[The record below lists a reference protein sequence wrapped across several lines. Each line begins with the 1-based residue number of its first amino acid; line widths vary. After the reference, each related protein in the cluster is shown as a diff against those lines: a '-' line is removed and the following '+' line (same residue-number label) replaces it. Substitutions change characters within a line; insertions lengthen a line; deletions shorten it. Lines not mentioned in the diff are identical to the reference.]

1 MAHFRLPP
9 AGLLLAL
16 WTFTPQLIAEQAMR
30 REYSL
35 VVLQSEHSEL
45 QILSSQLSTLESQLN
60 SVAGPR
66 FEPATRFTTRML
78 QTKASDTFFVD
89 ADANRLDFVSADHI
103 AAACIE
109 SKYRFATMLTERR
122 LLPGATEDVSEEGGA
137 LVALKTGHIKSIT
150 DLTGA
155 VVAASAMSLIHQHA
169 SALEA
174 HNVSI
179 FTTAAQVRVL
189 PDHDRIFAD
198 VLDRRVDAAFVRSMF
213 LGALDTSK
221 RDQLT
226 VLAAADRI
234 MHNGELYPLP
244 ATSQLFPLRTILA
257 GPHVPWEVQ
266 REVAIALLRLNL
278 TSQTGTTQGSTH
290 APRLVYQPALSY
302 ASSRDTLQ
310 RAGLLHLEGYRYV
323 CDFEQKRGDLY
334 DSFTCPLGSYK
345 LPRDDYGA
353 RGGCPINLTCPEGAK
368 CMCRPCKHYNSD
380 VTVVVVATHNHWEE
394 NERPQLYENKN
405 LVEQHQE
412 CTKMRTCGIMHQ
424 REELQYLLKDHLLRP
439 EQSVRW
445 VLSRALSGYGKGN
458 ISDFDREGVGYSI
471 YDEKGKFTYFYGL
484 NVTTHVVGINI
495 LEIYFGG
502 QQLHNSPFLLQ
513 CDRVPCA
520 NSYYIANETG
530 YCNCNTDQGGYVL
543 TSSGCWRTSDLAACV
558 AVPLVT
564 LGFLSVVL
572 YSRYKL
578 QQTDS
583 MWKIDVSNI
592 IFADPPEILGRGTF
606 GLVVAG
612 EYRNTPVAVKR
623 VLQTK
628 TKGKSQ
634 RSPEYLSGSTQ
645 GISQRTL
652 NTLSRGT
659 SQEWRR
665 ATSLPSSTSATVERR
680 DMTTAG
686 AGAFSSRGI
695 RWRETL
701 SSREGSD
708 IFDSPSGPVQGTGFQ
723 TLIDMDIKRSWMQ
736 RLLPC
741 MYNADQVMRAHFI
754 DEMRLLSRL
763 RHPCITTV
771 MGAVMDKTCEPLLV
785 MERMEHG
792 SLHDLAL
799 NKTIPFEGDVIVPMI
814 RNIAQG
820 LSFLHSCEP
829 PVVHGDL
836 KAANVL
842 VDSQLRAKIA
852 DFGLSTK
859 SFFGRNKRAQGTP
872 YWMSPELLL
881 GEPNSAASDIYA
893 LGITCWEVYARS
905 DPYEGEEFEEVLA
918 AVKDL
923 AREQDK
929 RPVIPC
935 DCPSEVAVLMKG
947 CWHRDATCRPQAC
960 EVERALKSL
969 YASTDRS
976 FDATAIGWAQ
986 HKKASEKSLLHD
998 IFPKR
1003 IAERLLAGHK
1013 VEPEHHEQVTIFFS
1027 DIVSFTDIAQ
1037 MIDPSKVSDMLDRL
1051 YTQFDAL
1058 TDEHEIFKVETIGD
1072 AYMAVT
1078 NLITDQQEDHAVRI
1092 AEFAQQ
1098 AIETARKTPIDL
1110 DDPSKGN
1117 LEIRAG
1123 FHCGP
1128 VVANVVGTRNP
1139 RYCLFGDTVNTA
1151 SRMESNS
1158 RPGMVHCSDTAAMVL
1173 AKQIAVLSPRP
1184 ALTLVPRGPIPIKG
1198 KGTMK
1203 TFWVTRPSSYV
1214 EGVLVGDLQPSHS
1227 VMSVAGAAT
1236 PGLSR
1241 ESSRCNLRV
1250 TERGADKGDSRVS
1263 ARATASLSAL
1273 TCADVRVQV
1282 DGQGAAGPSP
1292 CANGGVQCSAAS
1304 PQDGGQAEDAAEVGG

>member
-1 MAHFRLPP
+1 MAHLRLPS

-16 WTFTPQLIAEQAMR
+16 WTVTPQLMAEHAMR
-30 REYSL
+30 LEYTL
-35 VVLQSEHSEL
+35 VVLQSEYSEL
-45 QILSSQLSTLESQLN
+45 KMLSSQLSTLESQLN

-78 QTKASDTFFVD
+78 ETNARDAFVD

-109 SKYRFATMLTERR
+109 SKYLFAPMLTERR
-122 LLPGATEDVSEEGGA
+122 LLPGATEDVGEEGGA
-137 LVALKTGHIKSIT
+137 LVALKTGRIKTIQ
-150 DLTGA
+150 DLRGA
-155 VVAASAMSLIHQHA
+155 VVAASDMSLIHQHS

-179 FTTAAQVRVL
+179 LATAAQVRVL

-198 VLDRRVDAAFVRSMF
+198 VLDRRVDAAFVRSMS

-226 VLAAADRI
+226 VLAAADRT
-234 MHNGELYPLP
+234 MRDGELYPLP

-257 GPHVPWEVQ
+257 GPHVPWKVQ

-278 TSQTGTTQGSTH
+278 TSQPGTTQGTAD

-310 RAGLLHLEGYRYV
+310 RAGLLHLEGGRYV
-323 CDFEQKRGDLY
+323 CDFEQKRGNLY

-345 LPRDDYGA
+345 LPRDEFGE
-353 RGGCPINLTCPEGAK
+353 RGSCSINLTCPEGAK
-368 CMCRPCKHYNSD
+368 CMCRPCKQHNAD
-380 VTVVVVATHNHWEE
+380 VTVAVVATHNHWEE
-394 NERPQLYENKN
+394 NDKPELYEQKN
-405 LVEQHQE
+405 LLEQHEE
-412 CTKMRTCGIMHQ
+412 CKKMRKCGIMHQ
-424 REELQYLLKDHLLRP
+424 REELQYLMKDHLLRP

-445 VLSRALSGYGKGN
+445 VLRRALSGYAKGN
-458 ISDFDREGVGYSI
+458 VTDVDREGVGYSI
-471 YDEKGKFTYFYGL
+471 YDEKGEFTNSYSL
-484 NVTTHVVGINI
+484 NVTTAAVGINI

-502 QQLHNSPFLLQ
+502 EQLPNSPFLLQ
-513 CDRVPCA
+513 CDRVPCE

-530 YCNCNTDQGGYVL
+530 YCNCNTAEGGHVL
-543 TSSGCWRTSDLAACV
+543 TFSGCWRTLDLAACA

-578 QQTDS
+578 QQADS
-583 MWKIDVSNI
+583 LWTIDVANI
-592 IFADPPEILGRGTF
+592 MFADPPEILGRGTF

-628 TKGKSQ
+628 TKGKSK
-634 RSPEYLSGSTQ
+634 RSPGYLSGSTQ
-645 GISQRTL
+645 PDEGASQRTL
-652 NTLSRGT
+652 NTLRGGT
-659 SQEWRR
+659 YRGMEIER
-665 ATSLPSSTSATVERR
+665 ATSLSSSTPATARGD
-680 DMTTAG
+680 DMATTG
-686 AGAFSSRGI
+686 AGAFNSRDSH
-695 RWRETL
+695 WRETL
-701 SSREGSD
+701 SSREAS
-708 IFDSPSGPVQGTGFQ
+708 SSKMWESKGTGFQ
-723 TLIDMDIKRSWMQ
+723 TLMDMDITLSWRQ

-741 MYNADQVMRAHFI
+741 MYTAEQVMRAHFV

-771 MGAVMDKTCEPLLV
+771 MGAVMDKTHEPLLV

-799 NKTIPFEGDVIVPMI
+799 NKTIPFEGDVIVPII

-842 VDSQLRAKIA
+842 VDSQFRAKIA

-881 GEPNSAASDIYA
+881 GEPNTAASDIYA
-893 LGITCWEVYARS
+893 LGITCWEVYARN

-929 RPVIPC
+929 RPVVPG
-935 DCPSEVAVLMKG
+935 DCPSEIAVLMKG
-947 CWHRDATCRPQAC
+947 CWHRDATCRPQAH

-969 YASTDRS
+969 DASTVRNL
-976 FDATAIGWAQ
+976 DATALGWAQ
-986 HKKASEKSLLHD
+986 HKKAAEKSLLHD
-998 IFPKR
+998 IFPKH
-1003 IAERLLAGHK
+1003 IADKLMAGHK
-1013 VEPEHHEQVTIFFS
+1013 VDPEHREQVTIFFS
-1027 DIVSFTDIAQ
+1027 DIVCFTEIAQ
-1037 MIDPSKVSDMLDRL
+1037 TIDPSKVSDMLDRL

-1058 TDEHEIFKVETIGD
+1058 THEHEIFKVETIGD

-1078 NLITDQQEDHAVRI
+1078 NLVTDQQEDHAVRI

-1098 AIETARKTPIDL
+1098 AIEAARNTPIDL

-1117 LEIRAG
+1117 LEIRVG

-1139 RYCLFGDTVNTA
+1139 RYCLFGDTVNTS

-1158 RPGMVHCSDTAAMVL
+1158 RPGMVHCSDTAATVL

-1203 TFWVTRPSSYV
+1203 TFWVTA
-1214 EGVLVGDLQPSHS
+1214 
-1227 VMSVAGAAT
+1227 AGAAT
-1236 PGLSR
+1236 PGLR
-1241 ESSRCNLRV
+1241 RGSSRCDLRV
-1250 TERGADKGDSRVS
+1250 TEGDAGKGNSRES
-1263 ARATASLSAL
+1263 ARAAASLSAHVS
-1273 TCADVRVQV
+1273 ADVRLHVEAQV
-1282 DGQGAAGPSP
+1282 AAGPLP
-1292 CANGGVQCSAAS
+1292 CANGGVESSAAS
-1304 PQDGGQAEDAAEVGG
+1304 PQAGGEAEDAAEVGSGTAG